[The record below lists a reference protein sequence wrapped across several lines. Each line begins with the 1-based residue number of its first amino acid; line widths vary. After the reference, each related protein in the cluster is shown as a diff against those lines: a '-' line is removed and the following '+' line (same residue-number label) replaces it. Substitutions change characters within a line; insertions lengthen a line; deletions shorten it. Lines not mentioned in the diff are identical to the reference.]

1 MNGFGL
7 GPGATLDALYGVK
20 EFAGENASPMVEELV
35 SFLRN
40 PTERVTARILQLRD
54 ALADLELKK
63 YVESA
68 ILNRH
73 RG

>member
-1 MNGFGL
+1 
-7 GPGATLDALYGVK
+7 
-20 EFAGENASPMVEELV
+20 MVEELV